1 MEVKIEVKPRLI
13 NANALMEYCRNQKN
27 KTVDCN
33 DIARFP
39 TYPTQETEKDV
50 IINFLKK
57 ELQKKTYCRQVMKRQ
72 YRELKQKYNAK
83 KDYVHISEII
93 PYTQSLVIPLLKK
106 HLEEQNQ
113 IFCSGKDTKICE
125 EAKFQINM
133 TLAVLEKII
142 GNEGGNGKE
151 KSHYED

>member
-39 TYPTQETEKDV
+39 TYPTQESEKDA

-72 YRELKQKYNAK
+72 YRELKQKYESMKEDYEIMKSCDNCKHHHCYGCDFNEVGQCDYRSK
-83 KDYVHISEII
+83 KKWE
-93 PYTQSLVIPLLKK
+93 LCK
-106 HLEEQNQ
+106 
-113 IFCSGKDTKICE
+113 
-125 EAKFQINM
+125 
-133 TLAVLEKII
+133 
-142 GNEGGNGKE
+142 
-151 KSHYED
+151 